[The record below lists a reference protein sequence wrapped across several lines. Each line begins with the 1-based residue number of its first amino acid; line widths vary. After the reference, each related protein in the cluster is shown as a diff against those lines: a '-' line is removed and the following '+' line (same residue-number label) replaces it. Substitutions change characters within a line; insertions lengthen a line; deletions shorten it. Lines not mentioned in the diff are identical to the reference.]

1 MKSSRDIE
9 RKQFLVHHGYG
20 SGNEKL
26 QPLAA
31 DASFRRYFRLLNSKP
46 PMLLMDAPPP
56 LENIGPFVD
65 IALHLKSLGFRP
77 PEISAFDKES
87 GFVLLEDFGEHTFT
101 RLLNDDAVPVSEKN
115 LYRLGADVLIRLHE
129 HAESK
134 NVKVPEYDNSA
145 LIREASLFSHW
156 YLPSIRGSRPSS
168 ATHAKWNDA
177 WQNALSRLPPAP
189 TSLVL
194 RDFHV
199 DNLMIINT
207 DLYTDHDAHFTIDQC
222 GLLDFQDAVTGSP
235 AYDLVSLLED
245 ARRDV
250 PEKIRQATMNHYL
263 ERSPMTASENDRRLF
278 KRYYRLLGAQRH
290 AKVAGIF
297 VRLAARDGKHNYLP
311 HLPRVLNLLKNSLRE
326 EEDLDGDF
334 LEIREWIEEYV
345 LLSGHSAG
353 SCTDWPLPVDTYIQ
367 SPKIFPATK
376 NQ

>member
-1 MKSSRDIE
+1 MKSSRHNE
-9 RKQFLVHHGYG
+9 RTQFLIRHGFG
-20 SGNEKL
+20 DEQL

-46 PMLLMDAPPP
+46 PLLLMDAPPP

-77 PEISAFDKES
+77 PEINAFDKQN

-101 RLLNDDAVPVSEKN
+101 RLLNDERALVSEKN

-129 HAESK
+129 HTDSTHVE
-134 NVKVPEYDNSA
+134 VPEYDHAA

-156 YLPSIRGSRPSS
+156 YLPSVSGSRPSN
-168 ATHAKWNDA
+168 AAHTKWRDI

-199 DNLMIINT
+199 DNLMIVDT
-207 DLYTDHDAHFTIDQC
+207 DLSAEHGTQLTIEQC

-250 PEKIRQATMNHYL
+250 SEKIRQATMNHYL
-263 ERSPMTASENDRRLF
+263 EHSALTASEYDRRLF
-278 KRYYRLLGAQRH
+278 KRYYRMLGAQRH

-297 VRLAARDGKHNYLP
+297 VRLAARDGKHNYLA
-311 HLPRVLNLLKNSLRE
+311 HVPRVLKLFKNSLSE
-326 EEDLDGDF
+326 AEDLDGDF
-334 LEIREWIEEYV
+334 LEIREWIEDH
-345 LLSGHSAG
+345 LSLSGRRAG
-353 SCTDWPLPVDTYIQ
+353 FDADWPLPVDSYIH
-367 SPKIFPATK
+367 SPTIFPATE
-376 NQ
+376 NG